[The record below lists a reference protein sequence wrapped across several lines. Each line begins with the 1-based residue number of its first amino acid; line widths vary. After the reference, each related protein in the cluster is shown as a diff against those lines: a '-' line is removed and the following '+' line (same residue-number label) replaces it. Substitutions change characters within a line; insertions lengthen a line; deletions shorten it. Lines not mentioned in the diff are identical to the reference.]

1 MMSARLASLLVG
13 AFLFFVIGAALIL
26 ASYSPNTDEAYP
38 LRLTMAA
45 LVAAVLAA
53 LLISLS
59 VRLGLLAARR
69 NPIRTG
75 EVLVIAI
82 VYAAVLLVLGA
93 MPDKGTEAL
102 VPGKE
107 FEVIARALLEPL
119 LAVTFLPAAISY
131 VIASGTRDRT

>member
-1 MMSARLASLLVG
+1 MMSARQASLLVG
-13 AFLFFVIGAALIL
+13 VLLFFVIGGALVL
-26 ASYSPNTDEAYP
+26 ASYPQE
-38 LRLTMAA
+38 LTLAV

-82 VYAAVLLVLGA
+82 V
-93 MPDKGTEAL
+93 KR
-102 VPGKE
+102 PGE
-107 FEVIARALLEPL
+107 TIGPQHR
-119 LAVTFLPAAISY
+119 IHS
-131 VIASGTRDRT
+131 